1 MGLSGWITEKAN
13 LDNDDNTDDIDDE
26 DDTDDEDD
34 EDEEDDCWVT
44 SEYMETL
51 KPRKSFE
58 MHSVGMAIRNGL
70 IPELREKCRRKD
82 IFMEVL
88 DAATLDLTPEEQEIV
103 LGPKHHTDVL
113 YRCFHRRQWNNNFRC
128 PEQSVMFMCE

>member
-1 MGLSGWITEKAN
+1 MGELSGWITEKAN
-13 LDNDDNTDDIDDE
+13 LDKDDN
-26 DDTDDEDD
+26 TDDEDD
-34 EDEEDDCWVT
+34 EEEEDCWVT

-58 MHSVGMAIRNGL
+58 MHSVGKAIRNGL

-88 DAATLDLTPEEQEIV
+88 DAATLELYPEEQDIV
-103 LGPKHHTDVL
+103 FKSPRHNSDVL
-113 YRCFHRRQWNNNFRC
+113 YKCYHRRQKNNNFRC
-128 PEQSVMFMCE
+128 PEQRV